1 MPFRIKRICFDVG
14 VFLFYCAC
22 RLMRQ
27 RPRLRGKEHLA
38 DVPFPVICTVTHDS
52 YFEIPSL
59 SKVYRAL
66 TPKPP
71 FSVMAKG
78 DFLSGRYLSS
88 NFKAKNP
95 LLRRLMQVL
104 DRSGMPKLFFRL
116 MNVATVH
123 RPFIE
128 KTMQRTDDLKRDLS
142 RQISHF
148 GNILA
153 QGMSTLVFPEG
164 TTWGYGGL
172 KKIRSAAYQLVS
184 GVYRT
189 YGRKVYILPINVKV
203 DRLVQ
208 GCKDVFINVGPP
220 QFVMRSKEEFN
231 RQLYRTLQR
240 LHTITFSQ
248 IAAYYLKKVSLFG
261 GETRREILLTRDSL
275 ARQLE
280 PVIATIARKVQEQV
294 LPAFDYKLLD
304 RQYRADK
311 MDRFIAY
318 CVKNGYLVKTV
329 RDTYLVNRKKVLA
342 LHPAKVYRKLNPV
355 GFHANE
361 LVSLGKSTID
371 PLFEVPGLTTTPAH

>member
-1 MPFRIKRICFDVG
+1 MAFRIQRICFDAG
-14 VFLFYCAC
+14 VFLFYCAG
-22 RLMRQ
+22 RFMRQ
-27 RPRLRGKEHLA
+27 RPWLKGKKHLA
-38 DVPFPVICTVTHDS
+38 DIPFPVICAVTHDS

-66 TPKPP
+66 KPKPA

-88 NFKAKNP
+88 NFRAKST
-95 LLRRLMQVL
+95 LLRGLMKAL
-104 DRSGMPKLFFRL
+104 DRSGIPKLFFRL

-128 KTMQRTDDLKRDLS
+128 RGMVKKEELKQDLS
-142 RQISHF
+142 RQMSHF
-148 GNILA
+148 GSVLA
-153 QGMSTLVFPEG
+153 QGMSTLIFPEG

-172 KKIRSAAYQLVS
+172 KEIRSAAYQLVS

-208 GCKDVFINVGPP
+208 GCKDVFINVGRP
-220 QFVMRSKEEFN
+220 QFFVRSKEDFN
-231 RQLYRTLQR
+231 RHLYRTLQR

-261 GETRREILLTRDSL
+261 EETRRDVLLTKDSL
-275 ARQLE
+275 TRQLE
-280 PVIATIARKVQEQV
+280 QVIGAISEKVRAQV
-294 LPAFDYKLLD
+294 LPGFDGRLVD
-304 RQYRADK
+304 RQYLGDK

-329 RDTYLVNRKKVLA
+329 RDTYLVNREKVLA

-361 LVSLGKSTID
+361 LVSLGRNMID
-371 PLFEVPGLTTTPAH
+371 PLFDVPGMTTAAG